1 MPPQF
6 AVLAARLRR
15 LLSRQAVAAAAALAG
30 LTLAAFALLASAPMP
45 QPELRELPA
54 LTVTAMTVRRGDVTP
69 TAAYTGRLQPRRR
82 AELRFEVS
90 GRLAERRAEP
100 GMEVRAGDVLLVL
113 DDRDFRDAARTA
125 RAERELEAG
134 RIERDRRRLAQAER
148 RRDLQRREVERSRAL
163 ALGER
168 ALLSQSALAAAEQAL
183 AELESAVA
191 ALAHEVEAAG
201 ARIAVAEAR
210 AARAERDLAR
220 TRLTAPFD
228 GRVNAVAAEV
238 GDRIT
243 DARMAAELVDVSALD
258 FYVEVDG
265 DAAAAL
271 ALGQELPV
279 AAGGRD
285 HAGRLVALQAD
296 PDPRT
301 FTHAVR
307 VRIPGGG
314 ALPGQ
319 LARTRIPLPTL
330 RGVWAVPVTAVRVD
344 AAGQAVFRIDG
355 ERLERLPATPGARV
369 GDRLVIE
376 AALREGDRI
385 VAADAAAMDPRRRVR
400 VRAEA
405 EAEAP

>member
-1 MPPQF
+1 MPPKF
-6 AVLAARLRR
+6 AAVAARIRR
-15 LLSRQAVAAAAALAG
+15 ALSRQAVAAAAALA
-30 LTLAAFALLASAPMP
+30 LLALAAFALLASAPTP
-45 QPELRELPA
+45 QPELRELPTLTVAA
-54 LTVTAMTVRRGDVTP
+54 LTVRREDVTP
-69 TAAYTGRLQPRRR
+69 AAEYTGRLQPRRR

-90 GRLAERRAEP
+90 GRLTERRVEP
-100 GMEVRAGDVLLVL
+100 GMAVRAGDVLLAL

-125 RAERELEAG
+125 EAERELEAS
-134 RIERDRRRLAQAER
+134 RIERDRRRLVQAER

-168 ALLSQSALAAAEQAL
+168 ALLSQSALAAAEQSL
-183 AELESAVA
+183 AELEAAVA
-191 ALAHEVEAAG
+191 GLAHEVATAG

-210 AARAERDLAR
+210 ADRAAHDLAR
-220 TRLTAPFD
+220 ARLTAPFD
-228 GRVNAVAAEV
+228 GRVNAVAAEI

-243 DARMAAELVDVSALD
+243 DARMAVELVDVAALD

-265 DAAAAL
+265 ATAAAL
-271 ALGQELPV
+271 ELNQKFAV
-279 AAGGRD
+279 AAGGRA
-285 HAGRLVALQAD
+285 HPGRLVALQAD

-307 VRIPGGG
+307 IRIPGDG

-319 LARTRIPLPTL
+319 LARTRMPLPTL

-344 AAGQAVFRIDG
+344 AAGQAVFRIVGD
-355 ERLERLPATPGARV
+355 RLERLPATPGARV

-385 VAADAAAMDPRRRVR
+385 VAADAAAMDVRRRVR
-400 VRAEA
+400 VRGEA
-405 EAEAP
+405 AP

>member
-1 MPPQF
+1 MRPEF
-6 AVLAARLRR
+6 AAVAARIRR
-15 LLSRQAVAAAAALAG
+15 LLSRQAVAAV
-30 LTLAAFALLASAPMP
+30 AAFALLALTAFVLLASAPQP
-45 QPELRELPA
+45 RPELRELPP
-54 LTVTAMTVRRGDVTP
+54 LTVAAMTVRREDVTP
-69 TAAYTGRLQPRRR
+69 EAEYTGRLQPRRR

-90 GRLAERRAEP
+90 GVLAERRVEP
-100 GMEVRAGDVLLVL
+100 GMRVTAGDVLLVL
-113 DDRDFRDAARTA
+113 DDRDLRDAARTA
-125 RAERELEAG
+125 EAERELEAG

-191 ALAHEVEAAG
+191 GLAHEVSAAD

-210 AARAERDLAR
+210 ADRAARDLAR
-220 TRLTAPFD
+220 ARLTAPFD

-238 GDRIT
+238 GDRVS
-243 DARMAAELVDVSALD
+243 DARMALELVDAAALD

-265 DAAAAL
+265 ATAAAL
-271 ALGQELPV
+271 ELGQELAV
-279 AAGGRD
+279 AAAGRA
-285 HAGRLVALQAD
+285 HPGRLVALQTD

-307 VRIPGGG
+307 IRIPGGG

-319 LARTRIPLPTL
+319 LARARMPLPTL
-330 RGVWAVPVTAVRVD
+330 RGVWLVPVTAVRVE

-355 ERLERLPATPGARV
+355 DRLARLPAMPGPRI
-369 GDRLVIE
+369 GDRLVID

-385 VAADAAAMDPRRRVR
+385 VAADAAAMDVRRRVR
-400 VRAEA
+400 VRAED
-405 EAEAP
+405 AP